1 MSLCLLIIWAAI
13 EYCTAMLFQTSH
25 FWLTG
30 NAFTS
35 GVPMLDNLRKYYN
48 TMKHHK

>member
-1 MSLCLLIIWAAI
+1 
-13 EYCTAMLFQTSH
+13 MLFQTSH